1 MNASLKRSTLQRIII
16 FFPFLFSPILFA
28 ANVSIYLSP
37 PRVQETFNAD
47 SVVESFNSL
56 RTGPMAA
63 ETSLAIG
70 SLENPTA
77 TAKVVDGSLT
87 GGARLSKYVMGS
99 PFKIKFE
106 YPTSYLGF
114 WWSTM
119 DADNQIEL
127 YDISDSLILRLD
139 GSQVSKFFAKHST
152 VTNGDGTVYSA
163 LSYNGNPSVDHK
175 IAIKKNRY
183 TLDLKYLYCNI
194 FVDGPERISSMVVRK
209 GLFEID
215 NIAISTKYAEP
226 DSSMVPM
233 FSYDY

>member
-1 MNASLKRSTLQRIII
+1 MSAGLERSAFAGIYILSIL
-16 FFPFLFSPILFA
+16 LFSPMLFA
-28 ANVSIYLSP
+28 ANVSVYISP
-37 PRVQETFNAD
+37 PRVQETSNVD

-56 RTGPMAA
+56 SPGPMAG
-63 ETSLAIG
+63 ETPLAIG
-70 SLENPTA
+70 ILENPMA
-77 TAKVVDGSLT
+77 TAKIVDGSLT

-106 YPTSYLGF
+106 YQTSYLGF

-119 DADNQIEL
+119 DVDNQIEF
-127 YDISDSLILRLD
+127 YDISDNLILRLN
-139 GSQVSKFFAKHST
+139 GGQVSKFFAKHST
-152 VTNGDGTVYSA
+152 LTNGDGTVYSA

-215 NIAISTKYAEP
+215 NIAISTRYAEP

>member
-1 MNASLKRSTLQRIII
+1 MIASNERFYLAKLFICSSL
-16 FFPFLFSPILFA
+16 LFSPMLFA

-37 PRVQETFNAD
+37 PRVQETSNID

-56 RTGPMAA
+56 KPGPMAG
-63 ETSLAIG
+63 ETPLAIG
-70 SLENPTA
+70 TLENPMA
-77 TAKVVDGSLT
+77 TAKVFDGSLS

-127 YDISDSLILRLD
+127 YDISDNLIFRLN
-139 GSQVSKFFAKHST
+139 GSQVSNFFAKHST
-152 VTNGDGTVYSA
+152 VTNRDGVVYSTIA
-163 LSYNGNPSVDHK
+163 YNGNPSVHPK
-175 IAIKKNRY
+175 ISSSKNRY
-183 TLDLKYLYCNI
+183 ASSQKYFYCNI
-194 FVDGPERISSMVVRK
+194 FVDGPERISSMIVRK

-215 NIAISTKYAEP
+215 NIAISTKYADP
-226 DSSMVPM
+226 DASMIPM